1 MLGPMHITYD
11 KLIEAVSMTQKNI
24 MDRVHG
30 LNKEAIDRIITGD
43 WEHPALW
50 TRGIELCQHIDV
62 PMHLI
67 FLGVLHTCVQMVHGW
82 MTKRHKSASFSCYTK
97 NSPECIQKLNISWC
111 KCIACKSGNFGG
123 WVSENYLSLVG
134 YYHGFMV
141 PLITLQW
148 IPNMKHQLH
157 HKSNGQSKTIIHGC
171 QSEV

>member
-1 MLGPMHITYD
+1 MDGPWDKSSARSYLG
-11 KLIEAVSMTQKNI
+11 
-24 MDRVHG
+24 VHG
-30 LNKEAIDRIITGD
+30 LNKEAIDHIITGD

-50 TRGIELCQHIDV
+50 TRG
-62 PMHLI
+62 MHLI
-67 FLGVLHTCVQMVHGW
+67 FLGVLHTCVHMVHGW
-82 MTKRHKSASFSCYTK
+82 MTKRHKSASFCRYTK
-97 NSPECIQKLNISWC
+97 NSLECIQKLNISWC
-111 KCIACKSGNFGG
+111 KCIAYKSGNFDG
-123 WVSENYLSLVG
+123 WVSENHYLLVD